1 MKGNGL
7 KLQICNWKTVYKLPL
22 STLVLMSPAFS
33 PGRKGPTPAN
43 PNPTNINVSCLYCTH
58 KTNSQI
64 VSRRNQRQCRSF
76 AALLDLGLVS
86 LRFLDITS
94 RLVLDFSNLESGD
107 EPHLFRFQRHAEMPR
122 RRNAIINS
130 CPICYNN
137 QLANEGKVC
146 PQ

>member
-86 LRFLDITS
+86 LRFLTLQAGWFSTSPIWRVETNPTFSVFKGTPRCRDAETPLLTHAPFATITS
-94 RLVLDFSNLESGD
+94 
-107 EPHLFRFQRHAEMPR
+107 
-122 RRNAIINS
+122 
-130 CPICYNN
+130 
-137 QLANEGKVC
+137 
-146 PQ
+146 